1 MAKHVMLL
9 KYTDKGIA
17 NVQGSPDRAEA
28 FLSAAQKLGVKVER
42 FLWMSGP
49 YDCIAIVDAPTDE
62 AVASLS
68 LGTAKLGNVSTCT
81 CRAYD
86 SAEFRKIVEKI

>member
-1 MAKHVMLL
+1 MAKQVLL
-9 KYTDKGIA
+9 FKYTDKGIA
-17 NVQGSPDRAEA
+17 NVQASPDRAEA
-28 FLSAAQKLGVKVER
+28 FLAAAQKLGIKVEK
-42 FLWMSGP
+42 FLWITGP
-49 YDCIAIVDAPTDE
+49 YDCLAIVDAPNDE
-62 AVASLS
+62 ATASLG